1 MTRGTFSLAVWT
13 GLIAFLVLPWA
24 SYQDHSHWQRV
35 AWLPLSPPVALRDI
49 AANLLLY
56 APWGYFLLRSLG
68 QRARNIW
75 MVAVLAAALS
85 LITEASQLYS
95 HRRYPSATDLAC
107 NIIGACAGAMYAR
120 RTSMN
125 SDR

>member
-1 MTRGTFSLAVWT
+1 MFSLAVWT

-24 SYQDHSHWQRV
+24 SYQDHWHWQRV
-35 AWLPLSPPVALRDI
+35 AWLPLSPPIALRDI

-75 MVAVLAAALS
+75 TVAVLAAALS
-85 LITEASQLYS
+85 LITEASQS
-95 HRRYPSATDLAC
+95 TATAGIHC
-107 NIIGACAGAMYAR
+107 N
-120 RTSMN
+120 
-125 SDR
+125 